1 MTRVSLPGLLLAAF
15 LAYSCTSTGETR
27 SPETAASNREVASP
41 SAGRNQSQPSAPASG
56 RLQTQ
61 PSGPDPGAA
70 TTSEDAPSPKTARA
84 YFAGGCFW
92 CMESSLE
99 QVPGILEVIS
109 GYSGGRKDNPT
120 YHEVGSGSTGHAEA
134 VEVLYDPSKIS
145 YAGLLDAFWHN
156 IDPFA
161 ANRQFCDAGNQY
173 RAAIFYQNEDEH
185 RLALESLKK
194 VEERF
199 PGKKVVTEI
208 VPASKF
214 YVAEEYHQDYYKKN
228 PEDYLSYRTGCGRD
242 RRLKELWGDVAGATA
257 H

>member
-1 MTRVSLPGLLLAAF
+1 MLKRILPAVVMSAF
-15 LAYSCTSTGETR
+15 LAWGCTSTGETR
-27 SPETAASNREVASP
+27 SPETATANSDAASP
-41 SAGRNQSQPSAPASG
+41 SSGRLQSQPSGSDHTTPAASEPK
-56 RLQTQ
+56 T
-61 PSGPDPGAA
+61 A
-70 TTSEDAPSPKTARA
+70 TAGTARA

-109 GYSGGRKDNPT
+109 GYSGGQKENPT
-120 YHEVGSGSTGHAEA
+120 YHEVGTGSTGHAES
-134 VEVLYDPSKIS
+134 VEVLYDPKKIT
-145 YAGLLDAFWHN
+145 YAELLQAFWHN
-156 IDPFA
+156 VDPFSL
-161 ANRQFCDAGNQY
+161 NGQFCDRGNQY
-173 RAAIFYQNEDEH
+173 RAAIFYQSEEEH

-208 VPASKF
+208 IPASKF

-228 PEDYLSYRTGCGRD
+228 PDNYLSYRSGCGRD
-242 RRLKELWGDVAGATA
+242 QRLKELWGDAAGA